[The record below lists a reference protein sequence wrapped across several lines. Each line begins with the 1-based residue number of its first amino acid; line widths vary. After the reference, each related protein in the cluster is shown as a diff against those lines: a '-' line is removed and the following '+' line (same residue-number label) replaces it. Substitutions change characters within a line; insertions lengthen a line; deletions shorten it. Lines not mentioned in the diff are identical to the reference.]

1 MPRTDPPGVDTA
13 EHHEPGYK
21 ALLVSSGDWM
31 AALMN
36 GTDTSWQVPAEMEQH
51 PYTDELF
58 ILLSGRAL
66 LVTAGSGPQP
76 GRMCQL
82 EMRPHVLYNVKVG
95 TWHATPMTGDAQ
107 FAIVERT
114 GTNGDGSVLAA
125 LTPEQ
130 QQAISLPVF
139 P

>member
-1 MPRTDPPGVDTA
+1 MPHTDPPGVDTA

-21 ALLVSSGDWM
+21 ALLVSSRDWM

-36 GTDTSWQVPAEMEQH
+36 GTDTSWQVPVEMEKH

-58 ILLSGRAL
+58 ILLSGSAL

>member
-1 MPRTDPPGVDTA
+1 MTNTIPPGVEIA
-13 EHHEPGYK
+13 EHHAPGYK
-21 ALLVSSGDWM
+21 ALLVSTGDWM

-36 GTDTSWQVPAEMEQH
+36 GTDTSWQVPVEIEQH

-66 LVTAGSGPQP
+66 LITAGSGPQP
-76 GRMCQL
+76 GPTHQL

-95 TWHATPMTGDAQ
+95 TWHATPMTRDAQ

-114 GTNGDGSVLAA
+114 GTNGDGSVLVA

-130 QQAISLPVF
+130 QQAITIPAF